1 MELPPTFI
9 HKPPEGYSYEC
20 DTPSRNL
27 VRIWIINHY
36 QFTYTS
42 EQVKSVWGF
51 YKPKEQSY
59 HAPINSK
66 QVGEKVDID
75 STRPY
80 SAMRINY
87 NGLEALF
94 I

>member
-1 MELPPTFI
+1 MPEFP
-9 HKPPEGYSYEC
+9 HKAPKDYSYEYEQFNAS
-20 DTPSRNL
+20 T
-27 VRIWIINHY
+27 VRIMLCCNR
-36 QFTYTS
+36 QFDYNLGARTKTI
-42 EQVKSVWGF
+42 WGF

-66 QVGEKVDID
+66 QVGEKVDIE

>member
-1 MELPPTFI
+1 MELPPSFI

-51 YKPKEQSY
+51 YKPKEQTY

-66 QVGEKVDID
+66 QVGERVDIE

-80 SAMRINY
+80 SAMKINY
-87 NGLEALF
+87 KGLEALF